1 LPPNPEFETDAVQ
14 RCALHDAAHRDCSEG
29 FAVRLLIAAT
39 IILVTIACSGA
50 EEFDRRVSSSD
61 EIYVSDLAREL
72 DAAGVDF
79 RALRDGSIAY
89 RSRDEQ
95 KIRSI
100 EERLTKEA
108 AARASA
114 KK

>member
-1 LPPNPEFETDAVQ
+1 M
-14 RCALHDAAHRDCSEG
+14 
-29 FAVRLLIAAT
+29 RLLIAAS
-39 IILVTIACSGA
+39 IILVTVACSGA
-50 EEFDRRVSSSD
+50 GEFDRRVSSTD
-61 EIYVSDLAREL
+61 ENYVMELAREL

-100 EERLTKEA
+100 EERLQKDA
-108 AARASA
+108 AARAST
-114 KK
+114 KR